1 MPIFIY
7 QREIVC
13 YPVTMRI
20 GVVVHGAE
28 AIDSGFALKAIRI
41 LERLGDVSVSLGGTM
56 GRVAVIDHSLEDLI
70 DITHR
75 ERPSTALQRLIDDEY
90 DLVVLVNHGKMLESG
105 IRFAELL
112 LPKLNRKKT
121 PLLIIEGA
129 GAIGCIGTYDLLEQ
143 VASSLQLPLYHLSP
157 RVTVEETGNRVVRRI
172 SGVHPGELIQINGV
186 IIGRAVDQE
195 IIVTTENKKIT
206 DVDGC
211 ETKPH
216 GLEKLEETD
225 LAEAIIRTGTP
236 RQSPAGLRQIQTK
249 RKEIAVLIDHDAES
263 SLERAKNASVAVT
276 VGDDTTAVAADILY
290 RVNVPIIGI
299 TDGDRDGLI
308 EETCKAPGSLVV
320 RVKTGTDDYM
330 GEQVRSQIFKDSEEI
345 ECLNVQKFKKNIL
358 KLLKGDIIEVV
369 ES

>member
-1 MPIFIY
+1 MY
-7 QREIVC
+7 HWEIVC
-13 YPVTMRI
+13 YPITMRI

-28 AIDSGFALKAIRI
+28 AIDSGFALKAIRT

-112 LPKLNRKKT
+112 LPKLSIKET

-129 GAIGCIGTYDLLEQ
+129 GAIGCIGICDLLEQ

-157 RVTVEETGNRVVRRI
+157 RITAEETGNRLVRRI

-206 DVDGC
+206 RVSGC
-211 ETKPH
+211 EIKPH

-236 RQSPAGLRQIQTK
+236 RQSPTGLRQIQTK

-263 SLERAKNASVAVT
+263 SFERAKNASVAVT

-290 RVNVPIIGI
+290 RVGVPVIGI

-308 EETCKAPGSLVV
+308 DETRKASGSIII
-320 RVKTGTDDYM
+320 RVQPGTDDCM
-330 GEQVRSQIFKDSEEI
+330 GKMVRKQVFKGSKGI
-345 ECLNVQKFKKNIL
+345 ECPSLQELKRNIL
-358 KLLKGDIIEVV
+358 KLLKDDIIEVM